1 MDALHTLARHARI
14 IDVRHNATALGML
27 AISIF
32 ALYSNIFVLVIVP
45 LVWMGYRIG
54 KEIGRQ
60 EAHEELAH
68 VPPLASF
75 SDQMDR

>member
-14 IDVRHNATALGML
+14 IDARHDATALGML
-27 AISIF
+27 AVSIF
-32 ALYSNIFVLVIVP
+32 ALYSNTFVLVIVP

-54 KEIGRQ
+54 KEMGRQ

-68 VPPLASF
+68 APPAALF
-75 SDQMDR
+75 SDQDP